1 MTPFFAPPLR
11 RAAQRTALA
20 LAIATAAAASFAGD
34 GHDHGDAPAPAAGSA
49 SPRLSAHS
57 DLFELV
63 GVVDGGVMTLYL
75 DRYASNEPVTGAK
88 IEYEAGADKGIAQ
101 PQADGTYV
109 IRLAALGK
117 PGELPFSFTVSAGA
131 DTDLLAGDLDIH
143 DPHDHASEQ
152 PRALLPWL
160 SIAAAGAT
168 ALAIALVLAR
178 KLRAARRRG

>member
-1 MTPFFAPPLR
+1 MTPFFAPELR
-11 RAAQRTALA
+11 RAAQCIALA
-20 LAIATAAAASFAGD
+20 LAIATAAASFAGD
-34 GHDHGDAPAPAAGSA
+34 GHDHGDAPAPTAGSA

-63 GVVDGGVMTLYL
+63 GIVDGGVMTLYL

-143 DPHDHASEQ
+143 DPHDHASEA

-160 SIAAAGAT
+160 SIAGAGAA

-178 KLRAARRRG
+178 KVRAARRRG